1 MKTIINILTGT
12 MSLFTGMWITLKY
25 ALKKPSTV
33 QYPQE
38 KREVPKG
45 VKGPIRF
52 VYFEDKK
59 SHDCIACTLCVT
71 ICPSFCIELKGGKT
85 PEGKRRPYAF
95 TIDYGTCSLCT
106 LCVEVCP
113 TNTLEHSDDIEWA
126 GKSRENFLMDL
137 IKDTED
143 IRLKTG
149 AGATDVPTSL
159 PTPPTSWVEAAEKAK
174 AEAAQKAAEAAKAKE
189 DPQA

>member
-1 MKTIINILTGT
+1 
-12 MSLFTGMWITLKY
+12 MWITLKY
-25 ALKKPSTV
+25 SLKKPSTL

-38 KREVPKG
+38 KRNVPKG

-52 VYFEDKK
+52 VYFEDKQ

-71 ICPSFCIELKGGKT
+71 ICPSFCIELKAGKT
-85 PEGKRRPYAF
+85 PEGKRRPHAF

-106 LCVEVCP
+106 LCVEICP

-137 IKDTED
+137 VKDTED
-143 IRLKTG
+143 IRLKEHLT
-149 AGATDVPTSL
+149 PTELPGSS
-159 PTPPTSWVEAAEKAK
+159 PTPPKSWVEAAEKAK
-174 AEAAQKAAEAAKAKE
+174 AAKKAAEVKKEKE
-189 DPQA
+189 DPPS